1 MQLYD
6 KDLLSVQEVRDLVE
20 KAKKAQQEFAQKSQE
35 EVDAI
40 VKSVAEAGVRNA
52 KRLAK
57 MAHEETGFGIEA
69 DKVIKNVFGSRGV
82 YEAIK
87 DMKTI
92 GVLEVDEEKKTKKI
106 AIPVGIVAGLIPSTN
121 PTSTAF
127 YKSEIA
133 LKGGNAIIFSPHP
146 NAKNCIVEAV
156 KVIRT
161 AIAEAGGNEDLV
173 SVITI
178 PTIQATDM
186 LMKHPDVAMILA
198 TGGSAMVR
206 AAYSSGTPAIGVG
219 PGNGPAYIEKTA
231 DVALAVKR
239 IMDSKTFDNGT
250 ICASEQSI
258 ICDDDMVPAVKAEM
272 EAAVRVEME
281 KQGAYFLND
290 EQIAKLGK
298 FILRANGTMNPQIV
312 GKSAQVIADL
322 AEIEIPEGT
331 RVLVAKE
338 TGIGFGHPY
347 SNEKLAPILGFYTA
361 ENYVEICEL
370 AQKILHYEGAGHTFS
385 MHTKDP
391 KIVDYFAAR
400 IPASRIMVNTP
411 SALGGIGA
419 STGMLPALTLGCGAI
434 GGSATSENVG
444 PQHLINVR
452 VVAEGLLEMDEIR
465 KNTEALIA
473 APCCTGSKAAD
484 IDVDMLVNEIV
495 KRLQAI

>member
-20 KAKKAQQEFAQKSQE
+20 KAKKAQQEFAQKSQK

-250 ICASEQSI
+250 ICASEQSVM
-258 ICDDDMVPAVKAEM
+258 CDCDMEP
-272 EAAVRVEME
+272 AVRVEME

-495 KRLQAI
+495 KRLQAR

>member
-20 KAKKAQQEFAQKSQE
+20 KAKKAQQEFAKKSQE

-40 VKSVAEAGVRNA
+40 VKSVAAAGVRNA

-57 MAHEETGFGIEA
+57 MAHDETGFGIEA
-69 DKVIKNVFGSRGV
+69 DKVIKNVFGSQGV

-87 DMKTI
+87 DMKTV

-250 ICASEQSI
+250 ICASEQSVM
-258 ICDDDMVPAVKAEM
+258 CDCDMEP
-272 EAAVRVEME
+272 AVRVEME

-290 EQIAKLGK
+290 DQIAKLGK

-322 AEIEIPEGT
+322 AGIEIPAGT

-338 TGIGFGHPY
+338 NGIGYGHPY

-361 ENYVEICEL
+361 KSYVEICEL

-391 KIVDYFAAR
+391 KMVDYFAAR
-400 IPASRIMVNTP
+400 VPASRIMVNTP

-419 STGMLPALTLGCGAI
+419 STGMQPALTLGCGAI

>member
-186 LMKHPDVAMILA
+186 LMKHPDVATILA

-239 IMDSKTFDNGT
+239 IIDSKTFDNGT
-250 ICASEQSI
+250 ICASEQSVM
-258 ICDDDMVPAVKAEM
+258 CDCDMEPV
-272 EAAVRVEME
+272 VRVEME
-281 KQGAYFLND
+281 KQGAYFLNN

-473 APCCTGSKAAD
+473 APCCTVSKAAD

>member
-250 ICASEQSI
+250 ICASEQSVM
-258 ICDDDMVPAVKAEM
+258 CDCDMEP
-272 EAAVRVEME
+272 AVRVEME

-465 KNTEALIA
+465 KKTEALIA

>member
-20 KAKKAQQEFAQKSQE
+20 KAKKAQQEFAQKSQK

-133 LKGGNAIIFSPHP
+133 LKGGNAIISSPHP

-250 ICASEQSI
+250 ICASEQSVM
-258 ICDDDMVPAVKAEM
+258 CDCDMEP
-272 EAAVRVEME
+272 AVRVEME

>member
-20 KAKKAQQEFAQKSQE
+20 KAKKAQQEFAQKSQK

-161 AIAEAGGNEDLV
+161 ASAEAGGNEDLV

-250 ICASEQSI
+250 ICASEQSVM
-258 ICDDDMVPAVKAEM
+258 CDCDMEP
-272 EAAVRVEME
+272 AVRVEME

-465 KNTEALIA
+465 KNAEALIA

>member
-250 ICASEQSI
+250 ICASEQSAM
-258 ICDDDMVPAVKAEM
+258 CDCDM

>member
-20 KAKKAQQEFAQKSQE
+20 KAKKAQQEFALKSQE

-250 ICASEQSI
+250 ICASEQSVM
-258 ICDDDMVPAVKAEM
+258 CDCDMEP
-272 EAAVRVEME
+272 AVRVEME

-484 IDVDMLVNEIV
+484 IDIDMLVNEIV

>member
-35 EVDAI
+35 EIDAI

-250 ICASEQSI
+250 ICASEQSVM
-258 ICDDDMVPAVKAEM
+258 CDCDMEP
-272 EAAVRVEME
+272 AVRVEME

>member
-250 ICASEQSI
+250 ICASEQSVM
-258 ICDDDMVPAVKAEM
+258 CDCDMEP
-272 EAAVRVEME
+272 AVRVEME

-465 KNTEALIA
+465 KNTKALIA

>member
-20 KAKKAQQEFAQKSQE
+20 KAKKAQQEFAQKSQKE
-35 EVDAI
+35 LDAI

-250 ICASEQSI
+250 ICASEQSVM
-258 ICDDDMVPAVKAEM
+258 CDCDMEP
-272 EAAVRVEME
+272 AVRVEME

-465 KNTEALIA
+465 KNAEALIA

>member
-6 KDLLSVQEVRDLVE
+6 KDLLS
-20 KAKKAQQEFAQKSQE
+20 SQE

-250 ICASEQSI
+250 ICASEQSVM
-258 ICDDDMVPAVKAEM
+258 CDCDMEP
-272 EAAVRVEME
+272 AVRVEME

>member
-186 LMKHPDVAMILA
+186 LMKHPDVATILA

-239 IMDSKTFDNGT
+239 IIDSKTFDNGT
-250 ICASEQSI
+250 ICASEQSVM
-258 ICDDDMVPAVKAEM
+258 CDCDMEP
-272 EAAVRVEME
+272 AVRVEME
-281 KQGAYFLND
+281 KQGAYFLNN

-473 APCCTGSKAAD
+473 APCCTVSKAAD

>member
-186 LMKHPDVAMILA
+186 LMKHPDVATILA

-239 IMDSKTFDNGT
+239 IIDSKTFDNGT
-250 ICASEQSI
+250 ICASEQSVM
-258 ICDDDMVPAVKAEM
+258 CDCDMEP
-272 EAAVRVEME
+272 AVRVEME
-281 KQGAYFLND
+281 KQGAYFLNN

-298 FILRANGTMNPQIV
+298 FILRANGTMIPQIV

-452 VVAEGLLEMDEIR
+452 VVAEGLLEIDEIR

-473 APCCTGSKAAD
+473 APCCTVSKAAD

>member
-20 KAKKAQQEFAQKSQE
+20 KAKKAQQEFAQKSQK

-250 ICASEQSI
+250 ICVSEQSVM
-258 ICDDDMVPAVKAEM
+258 CDCDMEP
-272 EAAVRVEME
+272 AVRVEME

>member
-133 LKGGNAIIFSPHP
+133 LKGGNAIIFSPH
-146 NAKNCIVEAV
+146 AKNCIVEAV

-250 ICASEQSI
+250 ICASEQSVM
-258 ICDDDMVPAVKAEM
+258 CDCDMEP
-272 EAAVRVEME
+272 AVRVEME

>member
-20 KAKKAQQEFAQKSQE
+20 KAKKAQQEFALKSQE

-250 ICASEQSI
+250 ICASEQSVM
-258 ICDDDMVPAVKAEM
+258 CDCDMEP
-272 EAAVRVEME
+272 AVRVEME

-322 AEIEIPEGT
+322 AEIEISEGT

>member
-20 KAKKAQQEFAQKSQE
+20 KAKKAQQEFAQKSQK

-250 ICASEQSI
+250 ICASEQSVM
-258 ICDDDMVPAVKAEM
+258 CDCDMEP
-272 EAAVRVEME
+272 AVRVEME

-444 PQHLINVR
+444 PQHLINIR

>member
-20 KAKKAQQEFAQKSQE
+20 KAKKAQQEFALKSQE

-250 ICASEQSI
+250 ICASEQSVM
-258 ICDDDMVPAVKAEM
+258 CDCDM

>member
-206 AAYSSGTPAIGVG
+206 AAYSSGTQAIGVG

-250 ICASEQSI
+250 ICASEQSVM
-258 ICDDDMVPAVKAEM
+258 CDCDMEP
-272 EAAVRVEME
+272 AVRVEME

-312 GKSAQVIADL
+312 GKSAKVIADL